1 MAESVTFTGLG
12 SGIDLKSI
20 VDAMVETEKIRYIQP
35 LENWKSHW
43 TEMSDTFTTLDTKL
57 ASFHSTVKSLDTPS
71 EFLVN
76 TATSSDEDI
85 TTATSASGAVEGSYE
100 IEVVQLA
107 QTDKW
112 IHNGIADDDTALST
126 DGDKV
131 FSYTYNGTIIDIN
144 VTDDNTTLNG
154 TGS

>member
-12 SGIDLKSI
+12 SGLDLKSI

-43 TEMSDTFTTLDTKL
+43 TEMSDAFTTLDTKL

-76 TATSSDEDI
+76 TASSSDSDI
-85 TTATSASGAVEGSYE
+85 TTATA
-100 IEVVQLA
+100 IL
-107 QTDKW
+107 
-112 IHNGIADDDTALST
+112 
-126 DGDKV
+126 
-131 FSYTYNGTIIDIN
+131 FS
-144 VTDDNTTLNG
+144 
-154 TGS
+154 